1 MLMMWFGSY
10 VVAFDGR
17 VKVVYVHVSVLL
29 AVLNSRNDITVIRS
43 ITALF
48 RFCPTEFLRK
58 GT

>member
-1 MLMMWFGSY
+1 MMWFGSY